1 MLDSRTAVVGE
12 IAMCILGIRGNAEG
26 FELGC
31 EIGIFHPF
39 GRVVNLLVIQ
49 DHTSCKLVIVSDV
62 P

>member
-12 IAMCILGIRGNAEG
+12 ITRCVLGVRGDAEG
-26 FELGC
+26 FELGF

-49 DHTSCKLVIVSDV
+49 DYASCKLVSVSDV
-62 P
+62 S